1 MNLELYEIP
10 TEEEIEFEVS
20 NSMPKD
26 AVSAKSKSDAIFFQV
41 EEVRVRLPWN
51 NATLAGKWWGS
62 KTIRPIGI

>member
-26 AVSAKSKSDAIFFQV
+26 AVSAKSKSDAIFS
-41 EEVRVRLPWN
+41 R
-51 NATLAGKWWGS
+51 S
-62 KTIRPIGI
+62 KKCE